1 MMPMDFIKMIQ
12 QGQNPQQ
19 LMLNYLKAQASQ
31 NPMSANLLNLAQNNK
46 TREIEQIVRNMFQ
59 SRGLDFDKEFKAF
72 REQYRL

>member
-19 LMLNYLKAQASQ
+19 LMLNFLQAQASQ

-46 TREIEQIVRNMFQ
+46 TGEIEQIARNMCQ
-59 SRGLDFDKEFKAF
+59 ARGVDFDKAFKAF
-72 REQYRL
+72 KEQYRF